1 MKDRVPLY
9 PGRVKLTPVSEQEN
23 TYDMIRADEPTQEG
37 TPLNKATLLKDT
49 TAALYG
55 LGADAVPDDVL
66 VTLYGLYHNATSFR
80 QLWENASPGSGFSSQ
95 TLELDLTGY
104 QLILLVIENRK
115 CFFVKKQDS
124 VSVSFTM
131 TEAYPNSYNT
141 ENYLRTVTLNDSSV
155 VFENAWYQAGVSGAY
170 ENNNRIKPLLI
181 YGIKGVKTS

>member
-1 MKDRVPLY
+1 M
-9 PGRVKLTPVSEQEN
+9 
-23 TYDMIRADEPTQEG
+23 
-37 TPLNKATLLKDT
+37 
-49 TAALYG
+49 
-55 LGADAVPDDVL
+55 
-66 VTLYGLYHNATSFR
+66 
-80 QLWENASPGSGFSSQ
+80 
-95 TLELDLTGY
+95 
-104 QLILLVIENRK
+104 
-115 CFFVKKQDS
+115 KKQDS